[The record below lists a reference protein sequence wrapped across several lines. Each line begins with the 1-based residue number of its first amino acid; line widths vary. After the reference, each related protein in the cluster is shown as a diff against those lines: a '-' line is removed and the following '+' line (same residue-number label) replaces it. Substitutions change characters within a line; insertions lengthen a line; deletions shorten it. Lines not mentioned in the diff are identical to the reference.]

1 MPDGYRQIQTL
12 PEDPVGTVAYGF
24 ATPYSPNFIT
34 AFPFPSESAMPF
46 GDAKRVIN
54 GIHHSLGDN
63 QALIEVNTG
72 ETTSG
77 RPYIYSIIKTAQ
89 EPSGVQYFILFQE
102 KIGNEVV
109 CVKAFFQEYGTTG
122 IRDNEIFSAM
132 LSQGILTMEE
142 KGKWW
147 RDPYDETLK
156 RSFLMNL
163 SELEQF
169 DEYFPDHPLSQA
181 RALIKHL
188 IVQ

>member
-1 MPDGYRQIQTL
+1 MPDSYRQIKAL

-24 ATPYSPNFIT
+24 STPYSQSFIT
-34 AFPFPSESAMPF
+34 AFPFPPESAMLF
-46 GDAKRVIN
+46 GDAQRVIN
-54 GIHHSLGDN
+54 GIHHSLGNN

-102 KIGNEVV
+102 KIGNEIV
-109 CVKAFFQEYGTTG
+109 CVKAFFQEYGTTR

-169 DEYFPDHPLSQA
+169 DEYFPDH
-181 RALIKHL
+181 RFHKRGH
-188 IVQ
+188 